1 MPSIRIGYSTDFN
14 LNNELVGIGS
24 TTATSTLDVA
34 GQIIVDKS
42 SGSGGISSFRE
53 YQGFLQSEVGHPG
66 HCGLGNIVIDSS
78 TSGNLNNLSDDI
90 AIGGEVTV
98 STGTTITG
106 GRLDTLTVSN
116 RMSVPHGDTNSR
128 EGTVERGTTRF
139 NQDFGTLE
147 FFDGYNWKTL
157 NSYSRGGSSRAYF
170 TGGAVSYP
178 STTASIDLV
187 NIQSTGGAQEF
198 GNLLT
203 AHAFHG
209 TCSSSTRG
217 VVAGN
222 GIPSSNTIEYF
233 TLANGGNSADFGDQ
247 ATQRY
252 GIGGCSSSTRGLW
265 AGGWTPSNANS
276 NVIDYIEIVT
286 TGNALDFGDL
296 TIARRYASAMSSPV
310 RGVWIGGIDNSNVYT
325 HIDYITITSKGNGLD
340 FGDCAASTAQHAG
353 CSNSVRGI
361 ASCSAQNAGENTQFQ
376 TITISSTG
384 NAIYFGD
391 LNQATYV
398 QPGMACDQTRA
409 VHGGGF
415 GATPSTASISDIFYI
430 TISVGGL
437 GLDFGDLTEKRS
449 VHSACSDSHGGLGGF

>member
-24 TTATSTLDVA
+24 TTATSTLDVV

-90 AIGGEVTV
+90 VIGGEVTV

-116 RMSVPHGDTNSR
+116 RMSVPHGNTNSR
-128 EGTVERGTTRF
+128 EGTVERGTIRF

-147 FFDGYNWKTL
+147 FFDGYNWKTV

-178 STTASIDLV
+178 SATSSIDLV

-203 AHAFHG
+203 TYAFHG

-217 VVAGN
+217 FVAGN

-252 GIGGCSSSTRGLW
+252 GCGGLSSSTRGLW
-265 AGGWTPSNANS
+265 AGGWTGANS
-276 NVIDYIEIVT
+276 NVIDYIEIPT
-286 TGNALDFGDL
+286 LGNALDFGDL
-296 TIARRYASAMSSPV
+296 TIGRRYASGMSSPV
-310 RGVWIGGIDNSNVYT
+310 RGVWMGGIDVSDVWT
-325 HIDYITITSKGNGLD
+325 HIDYITIASKGNALD
-340 FGDCAASTAQHAG
+340 FGDCAGTTSQHAG

-361 ASCSAQNAGENTQFQ
+361 ASFSAVSGNENTQFQ
-376 TITISSTG
+376 TITIASTG

-391 LNQATYV
+391 LNQSTYV
-398 QPGMACDQTRA
+398 QPGMACDQTRL

-415 GATPSTASISDIFYI
+415 GAAPSTASISDIFYI

-437 GLDFGDLTEKRS
+437 GVDFGDLTRKRS
-449 VHSACSDSHGGLGGF
+449 VFSACSDSHGGLGGF

>member
-24 TTATSTLDVA
+24 TTATSTLDVV

-90 AIGGEVTV
+90 VIGGEVTV

-116 RMSVPHGDTNSR
+116 RMSVPHGNTNSR
-128 EGTVERGTTRF
+128 EGTVERGTIRF

-147 FFDGYNWKTL
+147 FFDGYNWKTV

-178 STTASIDLV
+178 SATSSIDLV

-203 AHAFHG
+203 TYAFHG

-222 GIPSSNTIEYF
+222 AIPSSNRIEYF
-233 TLANGGNSADFGDQ
+233 TLANGGSGADFGDQ

-252 GIGGCSSSTRGLW
+252 GCGGLSSSTRGLW
-265 AGGWTPSNANS
+265 ASGWTGANS
-276 NVIDYIEIVT
+276 NVIDYIEIPT
-286 TGNALDFGDL
+286 LGNALDFGDL

-310 RGVWIGGIDNSNVYT
+310 RGVWMGGNPEPANSVFTN
-325 HIDYITITSKGNGLD
+325 IDYITIASKGNALD
-340 FGDCAASTAQHAG
+340 FGDCAGSTYQHAG

-361 ASCSAQNAGENTQFQ
+361 ASCSAVNGGENTQFQ
-376 TITISSTG
+376 TITIASTG

-391 LNQATYV
+391 LNQSTYV

-415 GATPSTASISDIFYI
+415 GEAPSTASISDIFYI

-437 GLDFGDLTEKRS
+437 GLDFGDLTVKRS
-449 VHSACSDSHGGLGGF
+449 VFSACSDSHGGLGGF